1 MYFDSY
7 ITGKRI
13 QQLRKTKGLTQEQF
27 AVKLNISDRHLGKI
41 ERGEGTASIDLL
53 VEVAISLNT
62 TLDFLILG
70 VLDTPR
76 ERELNAQIKKQHQKI
91 QIFKNK
97 LSNLIDEL
105 EHLHLYN
112 HHKEV
117 EKRFS
122 ASFFVPFFLTYL
134 RKTGTGS
141 SDFREK
147 FAQKSGKTGTTSS
160 LKRQCFYDK
169 LLSQQGQHPR
179 RGETQIWKPYLEN

>member
-27 AVKLNISDRHLGKI
+27 AVKLNISDLHLGKI

-105 EHLHLYN
+105 DT
-112 HHKEV
+112 
-117 EKRFS
+117 S
-122 ASFFVPFFLTYL
+122 ASV
-134 RKTGTGS
+134 
-141 SDFREK
+141 
-147 FAQKSGKTGTTSS
+147 
-160 LKRQCFYDK
+160 
-169 LLSQQGQHPR
+169 
-179 RGETQIWKPYLEN
+179 

>member
-1 MYFDSY
+1 MYFDFY
-7 ITGKRI
+7 AAGKRI
-13 QQLRKTKGLTQEQF
+13 QYLGKTKGLTQEQF

-41 ERGEGTASIDLL
+41 ERDVYKRQIDLL

-105 EHLHLYN
+105 DT
-112 HHKEV
+112 
-117 EKRFS
+117 S
-122 ASFFVPFFLTYL
+122 ASV
-134 RKTGTGS
+134 
-141 SDFREK
+141 
-147 FAQKSGKTGTTSS
+147 
-160 LKRQCFYDK
+160 
-169 LLSQQGQHPR
+169 
-179 RGETQIWKPYLEN
+179 

>member
-1 MYFDSY
+1 MYNSILPQEGQNAAFIFFWSLFFL
-7 ITGKRI
+7 IVTK
-13 QQLRKTKGLTQEQF
+13 LKSKGLTQEQF

-105 EHLHLYN
+105 DT
-112 HHKEV
+112 
-117 EKRFS
+117 S
-122 ASFFVPFFLTYL
+122 ASV
-134 RKTGTGS
+134 
-141 SDFREK
+141 
-147 FAQKSGKTGTTSS
+147 
-160 LKRQCFYDK
+160 
-169 LLSQQGQHPR
+169 
-179 RGETQIWKPYLEN
+179 

>member
-70 VLDTPR
+70 VIGHSTGKGVECADQEAESEYP
-76 ERELNAQIKKQHQKI
+76 EFQK
-91 QIFKNK
+91 
-97 LSNLIDEL
+97 
-105 EHLHLYN
+105 
-112 HHKEV
+112 
-117 EKRFS
+117 
-122 ASFFVPFFLTYL
+122 
-134 RKTGTGS
+134 
-141 SDFREK
+141 
-147 FAQKSGKTGTTSS
+147 
-160 LKRQCFYDK
+160 
-169 LLSQQGQHPR
+169 
-179 RGETQIWKPYLEN
+179 

>member
-76 ERELNAQIKKQHQKI
+76 ERELNAQIKKH
-91 QIFKNK
+91 
-97 LSNLIDEL
+97 
-105 EHLHLYN
+105 
-112 HHKEV
+112 
-117 EKRFS
+117 
-122 ASFFVPFFLTYL
+122 
-134 RKTGTGS
+134 
-141 SDFREK
+141 
-147 FAQKSGKTGTTSS
+147 
-160 LKRQCFYDK
+160 
-169 LLSQQGQHPR
+169 R
-179 RGETQIWKPYLEN
+179 RGYHPHHRSYACEGTDHRGRPLDDRLHRHRARRGLL

>member
-1 MYFDSY
+1 MKELFGQRLREQRLKHHLTLEQVAEKADLSANY
-7 ITGKRI
+7 IGMVERGLKEPGLATIVKI
-13 QQLRKTKGLTQEQF
+13 LNRKTKGLTQEQF
-27 AVKLNISDRHLGKI
+27 AAKLNISDRHLGKI

-105 EHLHLYN
+105 DAA
-112 HHKEV
+112 V
-117 EKRFS
+117 
-122 ASFFVPFFLTYL
+122 
-134 RKTGTGS
+134 
-141 SDFREK
+141 
-147 FAQKSGKTGTTSS
+147 
-160 LKRQCFYDK
+160 
-169 LLSQQGQHPR
+169 
-179 RGETQIWKPYLEN
+179 

>member
-1 MYFDSY
+1 MKELFGQRLREQRLKHHLTLEQVAEKADLSANY
-7 ITGKRI
+7 IGMVERGLKEPGLATIVKI
-13 QQLRKTKGLTQEQF
+13 LNRKTKGLTQEQF

-105 EHLHLYN
+105 DT
-112 HHKEV
+112 
-117 EKRFS
+117 S
-122 ASFFVPFFLTYL
+122 ASV
-134 RKTGTGS
+134 
-141 SDFREK
+141 
-147 FAQKSGKTGTTSS
+147 
-160 LKRQCFYDK
+160 
-169 LLSQQGQHPR
+169 
-179 RGETQIWKPYLEN
+179 